1 MARKPW
7 YARKRFQKR
16 LITLIIGLIVLAI
29 GYHTE
34 ARTTPTLLVA
44 PPGMYT
50 VVRVD
55 DGDTI
60 VVDMAGT
67 EEKIRFIG
75 LDTPE
80 TQDPRKP
87 VQCYG
92 QAASAQAKSLIG
104 NGPVRLESDPLS
116 SNRDRYNR
124 LLRYVYLS
132 DGQLVNLAMIEQGY
146 GFAYLS
152 FPFTKSDEFAAA
164 QTTAREQNRGL
175 WSSCTP
181 QPNQYGGYTSNN
193 Q

>member
-1 MARKPW
+1 MAKKPW

-16 LITLIIGLIVLAI
+16 LLSLLVGIVILTL

-34 ARTTPTLLVA
+34 ARTSPVLPVA
-44 PPGMYT
+44 PPGTYA

-60 VVDMAGT
+60 VIDMGGV
-67 EEKIRFIG
+67 EEKVRFIG

-92 QAASAQAKSLIG
+92 QAASAHAKSLIG
-104 NGPVRLESDPLS
+104 NGPVRLEADPLS
-116 SNRDRYNR
+116 TNRDRYNR
-124 LLRYVYLS
+124 LLRYVYLA
-132 DGQLVNLAMIEQGY
+132 DGQLVNLTMIEQGY

-152 FPFTKSDEFAAA
+152 FPFTKSEQFAAA

-181 QPNQYGGYTSNN
+181 EPNQYGGYTSNN
-193 Q
+193 E